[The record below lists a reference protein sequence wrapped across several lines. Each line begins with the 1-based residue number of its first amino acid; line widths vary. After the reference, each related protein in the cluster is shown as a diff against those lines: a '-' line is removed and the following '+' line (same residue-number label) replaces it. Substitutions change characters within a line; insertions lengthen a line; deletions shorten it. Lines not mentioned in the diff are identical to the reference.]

1 LGTNNAS
8 KPHGKIQ
15 KYIRSS
21 TQPPTV
27 AIVAISQAAIQSD
40 IRQRNDI
47 WGGSSEFMPLP
58 TYQVGPRHNG
68 ASTANFNNR
77 LLFLGKNDVDRKVL
91 CAHSDTVTTEILT
104 LCFAARPGAQGEIN
118 ILGATDMILVPQFPV
133 AISCFIVG
141 KLRFQ
146 KVEEGMKEIKF
157 SIIDSDG
164 NELQPPPPPQ
174 QIQIQIPQGGS
185 SAGAA
190 IVVGIP
196 NLLIPHPGEYEVN
209 LAVNGRQ
216 EMTIPIFVQQVS
228 VQGTLPP
235 I

>member
-1 LGTNNAS
+1 MAS
-8 KPHGKIQ
+8 GDKKRIDRDGC
-15 KYIRSS
+15 
-21 TQPPTV
+21 
-27 AIVAISQAAIQSD
+27 AAH
-40 IRQRNDI
+40 
-47 WGGSSEFMPLP
+47 F
-58 TYQVGPRHNG
+58 GP
-68 ASTANFNNR
+68 
-77 LLFLGKNDVDRKVL
+77 
-91 CAHSDTVTTEILT
+91 VTTEILT

-118 ILGATDMILVPQFPV
+118 ILGATDMILVQQFPI

-174 QIQIQIPQGGS
+174 QIQIQIPPGAA

-196 NLLIPHPGEYEVN
+196 NLHIPRPGEYEVN

-216 EMTIPIFVQQVS
+216 EMTIPIFVRQVPA
-228 VQGTLPP
+228 QGAG
-235 I
+235 